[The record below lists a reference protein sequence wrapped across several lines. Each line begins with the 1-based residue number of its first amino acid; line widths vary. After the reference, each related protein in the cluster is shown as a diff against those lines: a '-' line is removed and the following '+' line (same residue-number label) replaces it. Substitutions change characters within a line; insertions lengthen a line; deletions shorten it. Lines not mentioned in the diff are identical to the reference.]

1 MNSNKT
7 KQILLLAVAL
17 ALPTF
22 ITWIYFVANRDSP
35 ASVQQMSYGIG
46 KTFQFLLP
54 IIVVWLAV
62 DRGFGFH
69 WPRKTGML
77 IGVLFGLATVA
88 LMLGLYHWRL
98 AGTPMLAPLQEKI
111 VEKING
117 FGVDQA
123 WKFLVMGIWYSI
135 FHSLFEEYYWRW
147 FVFPQC
153 QKVMSLWGA
162 IAVSSLGFMAHHV
175 LVLGTYLGWQTVF
188 TYQVSLSIA
197 VGGAFWAWL
206 YHRTESLYPAWI
218 SHGIVDAG
226 IFWMAYLMVKDS
238 F

>member
-1 MNSNKT
+1 
-7 KQILLLAVAL
+7 
-17 ALPTF
+17 
-22 ITWIYFVANRDSP
+22 
-35 ASVQQMSYGIG
+35 
-46 KTFQFLLP
+46 
-54 IIVVWLAV
+54 
-62 DRGFGFH
+62 
-69 WPRKTGML
+69 
-77 IGVLFGLATVA
+77 
-88 LMLGLYHWRL
+88 
-98 AGTPMLAPLQEKI
+98 
-111 VEKING
+111 
-117 FGVDQA
+117 
-123 WKFLVMGIWYSI
+123 MGIWYSI

-238 F
+238 L

>member
-22 ITWIYFVANRDSP
+22 ITWIYFVANRDSS
-35 ASVQQMSYGIG
+35 ASVQQASYGIG

-54 IIVVWLAV
+54 IVVVWLAV

-77 IGVLFGLATVA
+77 IGVLFGIATVA

-98 AGTPMLAPLQEKI
+98 SGTPMLAPLQEKI

-117 FGVDQA
+117 FGVDQP

-153 QKVMSLWGA
+153 QKVMSLWAA
-162 IAVSSLGFMAHHV
+162 IAVSSLGFMSHHV

-206 YHRTESLYPAWI
+206 YHRTESLYPAWL

-238 F
+238 L